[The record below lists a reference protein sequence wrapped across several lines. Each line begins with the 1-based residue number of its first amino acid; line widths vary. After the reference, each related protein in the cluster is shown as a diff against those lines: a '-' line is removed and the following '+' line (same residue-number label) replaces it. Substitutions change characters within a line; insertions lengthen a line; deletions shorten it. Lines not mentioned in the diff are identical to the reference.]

1 MDDDTRVAIRI
12 GCAGWALRSEH
23 QQHFP
28 TADAG
33 THLQRYAAR
42 FNAVEIN
49 SSFYRPHRADT
60 YARWS
65 ASVPETFAFAVK
77 MPRAISHTRRLRNCA
92 EELDRFLGD
101 VSSLGSKLGVL
112 LLQLPPSLAM
122 STADADAFFALLR
135 QRYNGPLACEP
146 RHASW
151 LSEEGDALLRAFAV
165 ARVAADP
172 ARISVA
178 SQPGGDPALCYYR
191 LHGSPRMY
199 YSTYSEAW
207 LSALAADIARR
218 TAIAG
223 CRIWCIFDNTAVG
236 AATANALELVRL
248 LNTNACDAFI
258 ETA

>member
-1 MDDDTRVAIRI
+1 MDQFRRAIRI

-23 QQHFP
+23 QHHFP

-49 SSFYRPHRADT
+49 SSFYRPHRAST

-65 ASVPETFAFAVK
+65 ASVPDTFAFAVK
-77 MPRAISHTRRLRNCA
+77 MPRAISHVRRLRNCT
-92 EELDRFLGD
+92 EELDSFLAE
-101 VSSLGSKLGVL
+101 VAALGPKLGVL

-122 STADADAFFALLR
+122 SATDAEAFFALLR
-135 QRYNGPLACEP
+135 DRYDGPLACEP
-146 RHASW
+146 RHRSW
-151 LSEEGDALLRAFAV
+151 FDAESDALLRTFAV

-172 ARISVA
+172 ARIAEA
-178 SQPGGDPALCYYR
+178 SRPGGVPALCYYR

-199 YSTYSEAW
+199 YSSYSDAW
-207 LSALAADIARR
+207 LNTLAADITRR
-218 TAIAG
+218 ENAG
-223 CRIWCIFDNTAVG
+223 CSVWCIFDNTAVG
-236 AATANALELVRL
+236 AATANAMALQKQLA
-248 LNTNACDAFI
+248 TNVYEAID